1 MLGFTPEKKKA
12 PPRPG
17 ANGKGFASAG
27 AEKAQAMNQAPDS
40 IPAMVKPG
48 EFVLPPDTVHAV
60 GGVKALQGV
69 VDATHTPAPKTA
81 VVPRG
86 FKPEM
91 FFANGGLTDDVTRI
105 GNSYSGGNVGGSI
118 TVNGQA
124 GAGTMST
131 VPGQPV
137 PSPVSTATPPTV
149 IAQRAVAP
157 AQSVPATVTNPATP
171 AVPGASPAATPTATS
186 PAAPKVDAF
195 TQRNLDVSAS
205 SITRNGGRFDQT
217 PAAAVDPEPDP
228 AIPARKPAVPL
239 VQQFADGGPVRGL
252 KPQED
257 QILSTLQRARANLQ
271 DGTAGAQDIDSQ
283 IARRKEAMTIPDML
297 ATPFVKP
304 KPPAPAPVAANPTDL
319 RLASGA
325 QSSPLGYQ
333 RPSAP
338 ATETQAAAALAAP
351 ADNPTRGFDPNYR
364 PATQPE
370 NLARGFAP
378 AGITAPTVRH
388 SGNSWQAAND
398 LRNARV
404 SASSIMNNGGRWDRH
419 GKGVVSP
426 ERAAY
431 LAMLGTD
438 QALKQAQPVM
448 EQAAMREN
456 AGLQREGLQQQ
467 GANARTSLTAG
478 IDQQRLGLE
487 QTAAGF
493 KTRAAARLEGL
504 QNAYQSAKTDAER
517 GALARQIREIQG
529 TEKGDQWKAV
539 ALQGGT
545 DAQGNRTE
553 SILGAV
559 NERTGEMRRMEG
571 QGQTTSTNQRFQLGQ
586 VYVDGQ
592 GRRAKFNGTGW
603 EPA

>member
-1 MLGFTPEKKKA
+1 MAANTQGKKPPAQPGLGARMFMK
-12 PPRPG
+12 G
-17 ANGKGFASAG
+17 AAR
-27 AEKAQAMNQAPDS
+27 AQEQNQQPDS
-40 IPAMVKPG
+40 IPGMFKPG

-91 FFANGGLTDDVTRI
+91 FFANGGLTDDENKRQNSFGDAAAAARNPGVTQIGQPGAPPAAAQAPVPLGQMHNPNPRTGAQMLASGLDSGARAFFDSFGPSQAKPASAAPATPNPTDQRLAAGTHASPAGLQPSALPGAPASTATQPATAGGVTRV
-105 GNSYSGGNVGGSI
+105 GNSYSGTNVAGDI

-124 GAGTMST
+124 
-131 VPGQPV
+131 P
-137 PSPVSTATPPTV
+137 
-149 IAQRAVAP
+149 
-157 AQSVPATVTNPATP
+157 
-171 AVPGASPAATPTATS
+171 
-186 PAAPKVDAF
+186 
-195 TQRNLDVSAS
+195 
-205 SITRNGGRFDQT
+205 RNGGAVSNQNMSAADNLSARGIA
-217 PAAAVDPEPDP
+217 PVLAAANAAPSP
-228 AIPARKPAVPL
+228 
-239 VQQFADGGPVRGL
+239 GPGL
-252 KPQED
+252 
-257 QILSTLQRARANLQ
+257 
-271 DGTAGAQDIDSQ
+271 G
-283 IARRKEAMTIPDML
+283 
-297 ATPFVKP
+297 
-304 KPPAPAPVAANPTDL
+304 VA
-319 RLASGA
+319 
-325 QSSPLGYQ
+325 PLGV
-333 RPSAP
+333 S
-338 ATETQAAAALAAP
+338 
-351 ADNPTRGFDPNYR
+351 
-364 PATQPE
+364 
-370 NLARGFAP
+370 
-378 AGITAPTVRH
+378 APTVRH

-404 SASSIMNNGGRWDRH
+404 SASSIMNNGGRFDKH

-438 QALKQAQPVM
+438 QALKQAQPGM
-448 EQAAMREN
+448 DQEAMRQN
-456 AGLQREGLQQQ
+456 AELQQTGLQEQ
-467 GANARTSLTAG
+467 GANARAMLSSG
-478 IDQQRLGLE
+478 IDQQRLGME

-504 QNAYQSAKTDAER
+504 QNAYQNATTDVER
-517 GALARQIREIQG
+517 SALARQIREVQG
-529 TEKGDQWKAV
+529 TEKGDQWKSV

-559 NERTGEMRRMEG
+559 NERTGEMRRMEAPKG
-571 QGQTTSTNQRFQLGQ
+571 QSTSTNQRFQPGQ